1 MPPRTKDL
9 RLADVQILRR
19 ALRDL
24 PPAAAHQAA
33 DPPDLNELY
42 APEGHEGALDPERAL
57 VIGNRGAGKSFWSAV
72 LADPRAR
79 RAVATQYRRLRLEHT
94 DVALGFHEAAGKREG
109 DKSPSPELLTALCAQ
124 ATPAQIWRGVLLQAL
139 DPQLTGLSPPT
150 KLTETLLWARDNL
163 EDIEA
168 GLRRADTRLHADK
181 RRFVLVFDALDRLGA
196 DWPTIRSLSAGVL
209 RFALDLRGY
218 RALRAKIW
226 MRSDQARDPHLF
238 DFPDASKLRAESV
251 ELRWRRPDLYGLLFR
266 RLWFH
271 DDEKVREAFKRAIDG
286 RSVRPDATEGQMPP
300 GLRKDESIQE
310 DVIATLAGPY
320 MGTNHRRGRTYLWIH
335 NHLADTFGETSP
347 RSFLIALQRA
357 ANSVAEAST
366 TAIDHHAIRIGVQE
380 ASIVRVDQL
389 KEDYAWIDEALRPLA
404 DLEVP
409 CPPKALLD
417 AWKRNQTL
425 EAILNLQSLQPLELF
440 NVPSPDRGRA
450 LLQALISIGVL
461 EERDDGRSNI
471 PDIFRVAAKIK
482 RRGGVPPVKQTARR

>member
-9 RLADVQILRR
+9 RPADVQLLRQ
-19 ALRDL
+19 ALQEL
-24 PPAAAHQAA
+24 PVAAAHKAS

-72 LADPRAR
+72 LADPTAR

-94 DVALGFHEAAGKREG
+94 DVALGFHEAAGKVEG
-109 DKSPSPELLTALCAQ
+109 KSPSPELLSKLLGDASSE
-124 ATPAQIWRGVLLQAL
+124 QIWRGVLLQAL
-139 DPQLTGLSPPT
+139 DPQLTGLCPPD
-150 KLTETLLWARDNL
+150 KLSETLVWARENL

-168 GLRRADTRLHADK
+168 GLRRADARLHAEK

-196 DWPTIRSLSAGVL
+196 DWPTIRALSAGVL

-251 ELRWRRPDLYGLLFR
+251 ELRWRRPDLYGLLLR

-271 DDEKVREAFKRAIDG
+271 NDNKVREAFKRALDG
-286 RSVRPDATEGQMPP
+286 RSVRPDATEGQMPLA
-300 GLRKDESIQE
+300 LRRDESIQE

-335 NHLADTFGETSP
+335 SHLADAHGETSP

-357 ANSVAEAST
+357 AHSVAEAST
-366 TAIDHHAIRIGVQE
+366 TAIDHHAIRIGVRE

-417 AWKRNQTL
+417 AWKRSQTL
-425 EAILNLQSLQPLELF
+425 EAIHNLQSLQPLELF
-440 NVPSPDRGRA
+440 NVPGPDRGIA
-450 LLQALISIGVL
+450 LMQALYSIGVL
-461 EERDDGRSNI
+461 EVRDDGRSNI
-471 PDIFRVAAKIK
+471 PDIFRVAAKMK
-482 RRGGVPPVKQTARR
+482 RRGGVPPVKQAARR